1 MHSLAA
7 PRRVSIAWK
16 LTGFF
21 FVFGVLLSYAAFL
34 SFGRITTTIALRV
47 GTSIAATAFSGVF
60 TDRGANSV
68 ASLAGSPN
76 ERLAALERSL
86 PFLTSHEA
94 FSGIRLYG
102 RAPNGRWLRFS
113 QGFDG
118 FIARS
123 PATTDETASIDSLR
137 RRVVAIRPGVDPLAL
152 RDVPAFLSLPSGA
165 DGTEWALGADVDAT
179 GIKDFVFDN
188 GGETLLFGVLLA
200 VLSLVLGRLFAG
212 RFTRPLIRLAA
223 AADEYGRGRGPAA
236 FGDSRRD
243 EIGLLA
249 RTLSGMAGEIE
260 RRRAETESRLAT
272 MEAMNRID
280 KAVLATSSRSELLT
294 RVAEIVDGTLR
305 SDAVAI
311 ALRDEGRG
319 GWSIGALS
327 LALEADPLRSTYK
340 PFVSDD
346 ILEPGLRERFLEYCE
361 MPIRDAGRVV
371 FSLAYDAMSSEA
383 GLLASA
389 PLFVDGEYLGALI
402 VIVGRGGPLSDDER
416 RTVTMLAD
424 QTAVALRSIQEHEAR
439 EDNFMGVI
447 RSLSRAIDAKSRWT
461 AGHSDRVSESAVAL
475 GAAIGLSSDE
485 LETLRISATLHDVG
499 KIGVG
504 EAILDKPG
512 KLSAEEYGQIKR
524 HPEIGASMLEGI
536 RAFEPVAPAVL
547 YHHERWDGTGYPAGL
562 SGEAIPLAA
571 RIIAVADVWDAIRDD
586 RPYRKGFP
594 LAGAIAFMEEQSG
607 RMFDPRLVD
616 AFLGIAD
623 PRPGRAVAPH

>member
-1 MHSLAA
+1 MVMHSLAA

-47 GTSIAATAFSGVF
+47 GTSIASTAFSGAF
-60 TDRGANSV
+60 TDRSANSV

-76 ERLAALERSL
+76 ERLAAVERSL

-102 RAPNGRWLRFS
+102 RAPNGGWLRFS

-118 FIARS
+118 FIAMS
-123 PATTDETASIDSLR
+123 TATTDETAAIDSLR
-137 RRVVAIRPGVDPLAL
+137 RRAVAIRPGVDPLAL
-152 RDVPAFLSLPSGA
+152 RAVPAFLSLPSGP

-179 GIKDFVFDN
+179 GIKDFVSDN

-200 VLSLVLGRLFAG
+200 ALSLVLGRLFAG
-212 RFTRPLIRLAA
+212 RFTRPLIRLAE
-223 AADEYGRGRGPAA
+223 AADEYGRGVGPAA
-236 FGDSRRD
+236 FDGARRD
-243 EIGLLA
+243 EIGLLG
-249 RTLSGMAGEIE
+249 RTLSGMADEIE

-327 LALEADPLRSTYK
+327 LALEADPLRSTYQ

-383 GLLASA
+383 GRLAAA

-402 VIVGRGGPLSDDER
+402 VIVGREGPLSDDER

-424 QTAVALRSIQEHEAR
+424 QTAVALRSILEHEAR

-475 GAAIGLSSDE
+475 GAAIGLSPDE
-485 LETLRISATLHDVG
+485 LETLRISANLHDVG

-512 KLSAEEYGQIKR
+512 KLSAEEYGRIKR
-524 HPEIGASMLEGI
+524 HPEIGASMLDGI

-547 YHHERWDGTGYPAGL
+547 HHHERWDGAGYPAGL

-594 LAGAIAFMEEQSG
+594 LADAIAFMGEQSG

-616 AFLGIAD
+616 AFLGI
-623 PRPGRAVAPH
+623 VAPAR

>member
-1 MHSLAA
+1 MHPTAA

-47 GTSIAATAFSGVF
+47 GTSMASTAFSGVF
-60 TDRGANSV
+60 TDRSANSV

-76 ERLAALERSL
+76 ERLVALERSL

-94 FSGIRLYG
+94 FSGLRLYG
-102 RAPNGRWLRFS
+102 RAPNGRWMKFS

-118 FIARS
+118 FIDRE
-123 PATTDETASIDSLR
+123 PVGPDEAASIDSLR

-152 RDVPAFLSLPSGA
+152 RAVPAFLSLPGGA

-188 GGETLLFGVLLA
+188 GRETVLFGFLLA
-200 VLSLVLGRLFAG
+200 ALSLVLGRIFAG
-212 RFTRPLIRLAA
+212 RFTRPLIRLAD
-223 AADEYGRGRGPAA
+223 AADEYGRGVGPPS
-236 FGDSRRD
+236 FDDPRRD
-243 EIGLLA
+243 EIGLLG
-249 RTLSGMAGEIE
+249 RTLAGMAGEIE
-260 RRRAETESRLAT
+260 RKRAETESRLAT

-294 RVAEIVDGTLR
+294 RVAAIVDGTMK

-311 ALRDEGRG
+311 ALRDDDRG
-319 GWSIGALS
+319 GWEIGALS
-327 LALEADPLRSTYK
+327 LAGEADRVSSAYK
-340 PFVSDD
+340 PFVPDG

-371 FSLAYDAMSSEA
+371 SSLAYDAMSSEGGRMA
-383 GLLASA
+383 AA
-389 PLFVDGEYLGALI
+389 PLLVDGSYLGTLI
-402 VIVGRGGPLSDDER
+402 AIVGREGPLSEDER
-416 RTVTMLAD
+416 RTFTMLAD
-424 QTAVALRSIQEHEAR
+424 QTAVALRSILEHEAR

-461 AGHSDRVSESAVAL
+461 AGHSDRVSESAVEL

-485 LETLRISATLHDVG
+485 LGTLRISATLHDVG

-512 KLSAEEYGQIKR
+512 KLSAEEYRQIKR
-524 HPEIGASMLEGI
+524 HPELGASMLEGI
-536 RAFEPVAPAVL
+536 RSFEPVAPAVL
-547 YHHERWDGTGYPAGL
+547 HHHERWDGTGYPAGL
-562 SGEAIPLAA
+562 KGDSIPLTA
-571 RIIAVADVWDAIRDD
+571 RIIAIADVWDAIRDD

-594 LAGAIAFMEEQSG
+594 PADAVRFMEEQAG
-607 RMFDPRLVD
+607 AMFDPRLVE
-616 AFLGIAD
+616 AFLGIVSQA
-623 PRPGRAVAPH
+623 R